1 MKIHDTSYFEK
12 LKIRSVNVNDLS
24 VNKTLSYVL
33 WMTEIESAEEFS
45 KRFDGDD
52 LVEVMDNEADSDN
65 FVSSIE
71 LNVLTVDEYEKSKD
85 FLRKYE
91 YEFDA
96 FISNLSKEETKKHL
110 AKMNASDM
118 FKFSD
123 GYSMIVDD
131 HLTYVGSNATLFEN

>member
-33 WMTEIESAEEFS
+33 WMTEIDSAEEFS

-65 FVSSIE
+65 FVSWIE
-71 LNVLTVDEYEKSKD
+71 LNVLTVDEYENSKD
-85 FLRKYE
+85 FLQK
-91 YEFDA
+91 YEFDVFA
-96 FISNLSKEETKKHL
+96 SNLSKEETKKHL

-118 FKFSD
+118 FKISD

-131 HLTYVGSNATLFEN
+131 HLTYVGSNVPLFEN

>member
-1 MKIHDTSYFEK
+1 MHIYNTSDFVNEK
-12 LKIRSVNVNDLS
+12 LKIKPVNVNDLS

-33 WMTEIESAEEFS
+33 WMTEIDSAEEFS

-52 LVEVMDNEADSDN
+52 LVEVMDNEADI
-65 FVSSIE
+65 VSSIE
-71 LNVLTVDEYEKSKD
+71 LNVLTVDEYENSKD

-91 YEFDA
+91 YDVFT
-96 FISNLSKEETKKHL
+96 SNLSKEETKKYL
-110 AKMNASDM
+110 AKMNVSDM

-131 HLTYVGSNATLFEN
+131 HLTYVESNATCL

>member
-1 MKIHDTSYFEK
+1 MHIYNTSGFVNEK
-12 LKIRSVNVNDLS
+12 LKIKPVNVNDLS

-33 WMTEIESAEEFS
+33 WMTEIDFAEDFS

-52 LVEVMDNEADSDN
+52 LVEVMDDEADI
-65 FVSSIE
+65 VSSIE
-71 LNVLTVDEYEKSKD
+71 LNVLTVDEYENSKD

-91 YEFDA
+91 YEYDV
-96 FISNLSKEETKKHL
+96 FISNLSKEETKKYL
-110 AKMNASDM
+110 AKMNVSDM

-131 HLTYVGSNATLFEN
+131 HLTYVGSNATLLEN